1 MKLEDVIL
9 NNVKAMKKFLLIF
22 GMILLSASVTAQD
35 NTKIGIDVEGML
47 IGTKN
52 GYSEVVAK
60 LGKPD
65 KYRSYEA
72 EDGMSDN
79 YYYGDSWLHFEA
91 DGLFV
96 NFCLLD
102 NRFAALTTIMKGGI
116 RVGDPITKASP
127 LSPTIHIKR
136 EDGVTVYII
145 YQSWDEIVY
154 SEVKNGIII
163 SIWHAMST

>member
-1 MKLEDVIL
+1 
-9 NNVKAMKKFLLIF
+9 MKKFLLIF
-22 GMILLSASVTAQD
+22 SMFLLSASMSAQD
-35 NTKIGIDVEGML
+35 YTKIEIDVDGMF

-52 GYSEVVAK
+52 GYSDVVAK

-65 KYRSYEA
+65 SHDTYEA
-72 EDGMSDN
+72 EDGMSDD
-79 YYYGDSWLHFEA
+79 YYYGKNWLHFEA
-91 DGLFV
+91 DGFFV
-96 NFCLLD
+96 NFCLND
-102 NRFAALTTIMKGGI
+102 SRFAALTSLMKGGI

-163 SIWHAMST
+163 SIWYAMST